1 MNNKE
6 IKSNTIK
13 VLSEILKVKTG
24 KITLKTTAN
33 DISEWDSLSNIKII
47 LGIEKKFKIKIPT
60 SEVFQLKNVG
70 ELIKLISKTITDK

>member
-6 IKSNTIK
+6 IKFNTIK
-13 VLSEILKVKTG
+13 VLSEILKVK
-24 KITLKTTAN
+24 N

-60 SEVFQLKNVG
+60 SKVFQLKNVG